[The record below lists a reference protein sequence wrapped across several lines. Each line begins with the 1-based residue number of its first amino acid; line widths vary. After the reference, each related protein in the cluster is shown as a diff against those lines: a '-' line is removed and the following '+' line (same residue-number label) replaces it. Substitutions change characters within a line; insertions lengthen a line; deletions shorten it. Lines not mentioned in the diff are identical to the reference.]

1 MNERRIAKRASAWA
15 AAVLLAAGMGMAA
28 ETHSISDGVLTFDVP
43 EGTVE
48 TYASKLSAGGVTSIV
63 KKGLGTVLVD
73 QSNDDYSGPIDVQA
87 GVLQVGTNTLYTSL
101 ANALGQ
107 NNVVTVADGASVLVS
122 LRGIDQGHN
131 TVFPTTTFRIRGRGF
146 NEQGV
151 LNAQHNG
158 MADSLWANVV
168 MEGDAMIN
176 SGGHRSGIKTRL
188 DMGGHTLVVT
198 NRGEF
203 MVNNGPTIVNPGR
216 IDYLGGQDITF
227 QGSNGMADSGSAE
240 NEIRV
245 LPGAS
250 GPALQFWDM
259 SVRPVW
265 TVRIG
270 KTTNWRIG
278 AGDFNGN
285 WNKTGR
291 NNWAG
296 PIEIADGCNL
306 MVEGYTGNN
315 PNRVLLT
322 RFDSKISGKGGFILR
337 QTPGYDTPALV
348 HAVLAN
354 PANDYE
360 GETLVFS
367 EQSFRERPRPTLWA
381 LVPGSIPTAG
391 GMRVHNHATVNLVM
405 DNAAGGG
412 WTLEKAHEFLE
423 AIGPDGISGGRGGGH
438 LNLFTGGDLVDSTD
452 FTKDVYYGH
461 AGTGTLVFS
470 GDLPKSG
477 GTHFLNDGG
486 EMVLTGNKDRN
497 LASIMV
503 TEGTL
508 TLENTGRLF
517 AMTNETRSP
526 LTRYWHV
533 GGTSTNPSAPARL
546 VCKSGTFIDS
556 EPRFTTSGAA
566 AAFSIGSSG
575 TRDAVMEVHDGA
587 VITNGVN
594 VGSEE
599 YLSGAYY
606 QYGGTVY
613 STVRNSN
620 DGYAGKGYDAY
631 GYMGLFGGRF
641 TMRAWMR
648 LGESHGSAGVVE
660 VKTNAV
666 LELTDNSFVV
676 AGGGVGELH
685 VNGGRVEYTGNKAN
699 DSARILMGECQWSGA
714 KKAERATATVQS
726 GELDL
731 SGWLALAQFT
741 NAFTGVVNMNGGRLT
756 ATHFSKH
763 TQFADQRQPASKAFV
778 NFNGGTFRAYAT
790 TDVPFGADALKCD
803 RVTVFEKGGTIDLN
817 GKTVTVKDVPI
828 SAPAGR
834 GVASIEIPADR
845 RTGFIGAPEVTIAG
859 DGEGA
864 TAHCEFDPAT
874 GTVGPVVVTSPGWGY
889 TTATATIK
897 TTGRGTPAQKARGVI
912 SCAVTLTDGDQ
923 KGGGLVV
930 ADSSA
935 TPGALDLACA
945 NDYAGATVVSNGTL
959 RLSVADALPAA
970 NEIHLAGG
978 TLETAAETSIAR
990 FGGFGT
996 LAGTAS
1002 LTVTD
1007 ALVFDPA
1014 EHADGTRALSAG
1026 DNLVLGD
1033 DVAVEIANTNA
1044 LVRGVSYVL
1053 VNSSTPLPARLA
1065 AASNLSAPWT
1075 LYRTSDGRTL
1085 KMHYQEG
1092 TLLMLR

>member
-1 MNERRIAKRASAWA
+1 MNERRIAKGVSAWT
-15 AAVLLAAGMGMAA
+15 AAVLLAAGMGTAA

-43 EGTVE
+43 AGTVE
-48 TYASKLSAGGVTSIV
+48 TYAQKLSSGSVTSIV

-73 QSNDDYSGPIDVQA
+73 QSNDDYSGPIDVRE
-87 GVLQVGTNTLYTSL
+87 GVLQVGTNTPYTALS
-101 ANALGQ
+101 NALGQ
-107 NNVVTVADGASVLVS
+107 NNSVTVADGASVLVS
-122 LRGIDQGHN
+122 LTGIDQGHN

-146 NEQGV
+146 CEQGV
-151 LNAQHNG
+151 LNAQHSG
-158 MADSLWANVV
+158 LADSLWANVV
-168 MEGDAMIN
+168 MEDDVMVN

-203 MVNNGPTIVNPGR
+203 MVNNGPAIVNPGR

-227 QGSNGMADSGSAE
+227 QGKNGMADSGGAE

-259 SVRPVW
+259 SVRPEW
-265 TVRIG
+265 TIRIG

-278 AGDFNGN
+278 AGDFNGS

-296 PIEIADGCNL
+296 LVEIADGCNL

-315 PNRVLLT
+315 PHRVLLT
-322 RFDSKISGKGGFILR
+322 RFDGKISGKGGLILR
-337 QTPGYDTPALV
+337 QTPGYDTPAIV

-367 EQSFRERPRPTLWA
+367 EQNARERPRPTLWA

-438 LNLFTGGDLVDSTD
+438 LNLFTGGDLVDSSD
-452 FTKDVYYGH
+452 FAKDVYYGH
-461 AGTGTLVFS
+461 AGTGTLTFS
-470 GDLPKSG
+470 GDLPKTG

-497 LASIMV
+497 IASIMV

-508 TLENTGRLF
+508 TLKDTGRLF
-517 AMTNETRSP
+517 AMTNASLSP

-546 VCKSGTFIDS
+546 VCRAGTFIDS
-556 EPRFTTSGAA
+556 EPRFSTTGAA

-594 VGSEE
+594 VGSED

-620 DGYAGKGYDAY
+620 DGYAGKGNDGY
-631 GYMGLFGGRF
+631 GYMGFFGGRF

-648 LGESHGSAGVVE
+648 LGESYGSVGVVE

-666 LELTDNSFVV
+666 LELKDNSFVI
-676 AGGGVGELH
+676 AGGGVGDLH
-685 VNGGRVEYTGNKAN
+685 VDGGRVVYTGNVMN

-714 KKAERATATVQS
+714 KKAERATVTVQS
-726 GELDL
+726 GELDI

-741 NAFTGVVNMNGGRLT
+741 NSFTGVVNVNGGRLT
-756 ATHFSKH
+756 ATRFSKH
-763 TQFADQRQPASKAFV
+763 TQFADLRQPSAKAYV

-790 TDVPFGADALKCD
+790 TDVPFGSDTLKCD
-803 RVTVFEKGGTIDLN
+803 RVTLFEKGGTVDLN
-817 GKTVTVKDVPI
+817 GKTVTVKDVPL
-828 SAPAGR
+828 SAPTGR
-834 GVASIEIPADR
+834 GIASIEIPADR
-845 RTGFIGAPEVTIAG
+845 RTGFIGSPEVTIAG

-889 TTATATIK
+889 TAATATIK
-897 TTGRGTPAQKARGVI
+897 TTGRGTLAQKTRGTIV
-912 SCAVTLTDGDQ
+912 CAVTLTDGDQ

-930 ADSSA
+930 ADSAA
-935 TPGALDLACA
+935 TPGALVLACA
-945 NDYAGATVVSNGTL
+945 NDYSGATVVSNGTL
-959 RLSVADALPAA
+959 RLAVADALPTES
-970 NEIHLAGG
+970 EIRLAGG
-978 TLETAAETSIAR
+978 TLEPAVATSVAR

-996 LAGTAS
+996 LAGTAP
-1002 LTVTD
+1002 LTVTES
-1007 ALVFDPA
+1007 LVFDPV
-1014 EHADGTRALSAG
+1014 EHADGTRALAVTDS
-1026 DNLVLGD
+1026 LVLGD
-1033 DVAVEIANTNA
+1033 GATVEIVNTNA
-1044 LVRGVSYVL
+1044 LVRGTSYVL
-1053 VNSSTPLPARLA
+1053 MKSSTPLPARLA
-1065 AASNLSAPWT
+1065 AT
-1075 LYRTSDGRTL
+1075 
-1085 KMHYQEG
+1085 
-1092 TLLMLR
+1092 